1 MDGNLGGLG
10 EANPLRERNLL
21 GADKATRWRGF
32 ALGWLEASPHVE
44 VTDSEVKTTRLAMLD
59 SGSAQAEF
67 AYGRKSFDCDLTAG
81 AIGLF
86 AEGTHMNR
94 IRWKCQQVRRII
106 VEVDLHRL
114 SDPGMQEC
122 VNRLPQ
128 ETEVEFRDEELT
140 AVLRSMVAEA
150 ANGSPHG
157 QLYAESLSL
166 GVALRLQQRAASR
179 ARASPERGKLTAA
192 QVQRLEDWIVVHL
205 SEDISLPQLAQIAG
219 FSPAHF
225 VRLFKN
231 SLGCAPY
238 RHVLNI
244 RLDRAR
250 HLLLASD
257 LAIAEIALETG
268 FASQSHLTTAF
279 VREYK
284 TPPGQLRRSQAVR
297 KKFDRLDDG
306 SPGT

>member
-1 MDGNLGGLG
+1 
-10 EANPLRERNLL
+10 LL
-21 GADKATRWRGF
+21 SADKATRWRGF

-128 ETEVEFRDEELT
+128 ETEVEFRDGELT

-205 SEDISLPQLAQIAG
+205 SEDISLAQLAQIAG

-244 RLDRAR
+244 RLERAR

-257 LAIAEIALETG
+257 LAIAEIAVETG

-297 KKFDRLDDG
+297 KKFDRLG
-306 SPGT
+306 RESWM